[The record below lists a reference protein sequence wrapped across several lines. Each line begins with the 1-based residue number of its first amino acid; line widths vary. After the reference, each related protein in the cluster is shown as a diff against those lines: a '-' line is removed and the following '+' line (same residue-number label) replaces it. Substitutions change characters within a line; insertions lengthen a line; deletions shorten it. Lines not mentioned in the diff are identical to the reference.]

1 MSNEEV
7 GTAYS
12 SDSSGSYSDASDTDS
27 DNDSDTDSDDTDSD
41 SSSISD
47 EYSNLGDDVDNFQKR
62 TKDNEDDWAGKRYNG
77 TFPPDY
83 VPGACFYNQLTNH
96 YIDEYLREWPSLVYK
111 RARNVRL
118 HQAQLEKLAADTEAV
133 RPPPKKTKEKKK
145 KKKKRVEGVSAPSRK
160 LPGRAS
166 KNQARKNITNQVHN
180 RTHLFLQILV
190 FELILMLELHL
201 ILPIC
206 CFIYTYH
213 RRTMPKNPMTMLTLT
228 CK

>member
-12 SDSSGSYSDASDTDS
+12 SDSSGSYSDAS
-27 DNDSDTDSDDTDSD
+27 DSDTDSDDTDSD

-62 TKDNEDDWAGKRYNG
+62 TKYNEDDWAGKRYNG
-77 TFPPDY
+77 AFPPDY
-83 VPGACFYNQLTNH
+83 VPGACFTNQLTNH
-96 YIDEYLREWPSLVYK
+96 YIDGYLREWPSLEYK

-118 HQAQLEKLAADTEAV
+118 HQAQLEKLVADTASA
-133 RPPPKKTKEKKK
+133 RPPPKKTKEEKKK
-145 KKKKRVEGVSAPSRK
+145 KKKKRVEGVSAPSRN

-213 RRTMPKNPMTMLTLT
+213 RRTMQKNPMTMLTLT

>member
-27 DNDSDTDSDDTDSD
+27 DNDSDDTDSDDSD
-41 SSSISD
+41 SSSVSD

-62 TKDNEDDWAGKRYNG
+62 TKDNEDDWAGKRYHG
-77 TFPPDY
+77 AFPPDY
-83 VPGACFYNQLTNH
+83 VPGVTRFTNQLTNH
-96 YIDEYLREWPSLVYK
+96 YIDEYLREWPSLAYK
-111 RARNVRL
+111 RARIVRH
-118 HQAQLEKLAADTEAV
+118 HQAQLEKLVADTEAV
-133 RPPPKKTKEKKK
+133 RPPPKKTKEEK
-145 KKKKRVEGVSAPSRK
+145 KKKKRVKGDSAPSRK
-160 LPGRAS
+160 LLGRAS